1 MLMKYRDSLVSTK
14 NEQTKRMQMPL

>member
-14 NEQTKRMQMPL
+14 NEQTKRLQMQL